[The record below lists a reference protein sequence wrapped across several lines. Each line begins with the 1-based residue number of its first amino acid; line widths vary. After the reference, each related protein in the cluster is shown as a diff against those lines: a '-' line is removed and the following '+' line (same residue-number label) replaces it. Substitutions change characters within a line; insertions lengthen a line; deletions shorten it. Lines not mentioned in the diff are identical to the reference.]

1 MQLSPSPERRKQIL
15 PARYIRLC
23 GSMMILVCIMV
34 SAGCTSPWLTR
45 DNSPGNT
52 SVPSV
57 SSTAHTSPSASSADQ
72 CPQKTAAGNATNASE
87 ILFDPVPDHALGDTI
102 TFSGTTDLAAGE
114 NLSLNIV
121 STDFTPCAKGTGSSD
136 LVTPCGGGYSGTVT
150 IRPGTCGANTWS
162 WMVDTSEHG
171 FQPGQ
176 QYLLIASGSAGRVQ
190 NSTLFTILSSE
201 QK

>member
-1 MQLSPSPERRKQIL
+1 MQLFPSPERRKRIQ

-34 SAGCTSPWLTR
+34 SAGCTSH
-45 DNSPGNT
+45 
-52 SVPSV
+52 SV
-57 SSTAHTSPSASSADQ
+57 SSADQ
-72 CPQKTAAGNATNASE
+72 CPQKTAAGNVTNASE

-114 NLSLNIV
+114 NLSLNII

-136 LVTPCGGGYSGTVT
+136 LVTPCGGGYSGTVA
-150 IRPGTCGANTWS
+150 IRSGTCGANTWS

-190 NSTLFTILSSE
+190 NSTLFTLLNATGG
-201 QK
+201 